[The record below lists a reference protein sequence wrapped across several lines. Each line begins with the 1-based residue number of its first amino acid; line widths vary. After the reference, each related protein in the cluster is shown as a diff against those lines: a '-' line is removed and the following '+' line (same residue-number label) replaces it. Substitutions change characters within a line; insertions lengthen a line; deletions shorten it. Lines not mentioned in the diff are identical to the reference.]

1 MALDDVR
8 HVEAVALI
16 KALVEES
23 AERAGGMLM
32 SGPVALRWCA
42 ENHPPPSA
50 YMAAMTNLREGKV
63 MEPCTCGHAPEEHAQ
78 SIGLGAC
85 EADGCECI
93 QYEADLEDDGE

>member
-16 KALVEES
+16 KALVEERGS
-23 AERAGGMLM
+23 ILVGAA
-32 SGPVALRWCA
+32 ALAWCE

-50 YMAAMTNLREGKV
+50 YMAAMTHMAKGGRMDET
-63 MEPCTCGHAPEEHAQ
+63 CTCGHAPEEHTQ

-93 QYEADLEDDGE
+93 QYEAEDEGDA